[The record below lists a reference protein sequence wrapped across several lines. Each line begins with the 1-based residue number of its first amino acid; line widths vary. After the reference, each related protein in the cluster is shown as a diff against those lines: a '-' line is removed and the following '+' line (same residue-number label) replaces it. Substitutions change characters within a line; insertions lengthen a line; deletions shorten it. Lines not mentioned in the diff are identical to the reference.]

1 MGLPDTLTIFEPKT
15 QRPMN
20 RIRRPKGVVFK
31 PGIHRGKVP
40 KLQFQ
45 FSAGLSGTSN
55 EDCPRTSLYWVWG
68 QATFAAKQP
77 SKLLHFP
84 SHLMAGEKLANRD
97 ERDLCMIGVGNC
109 SQLQSPSLPYNPFYF
124 TLVVSHELEI
134 PCTGL
139 CMATSSIFHV
149 LNPSPHVVHPHPSFI
164 TSHAHAHFLK
174 THSNLSP
181 PPSHGHA
188 WPLLFTSSYPSSSP
202 TPIKPSH

>member
-1 MGLPDTLTIFEPKT
+1 MFS
-15 QRPMN
+15 N
-20 RIRRPKGVVFK
+20 RVFTGARS
-31 PGIHRGKVP
+31 PSCS
-40 KLQFQ
+40 
-45 FSAGLSGTSN
+45 FSLALGFRALRIKQ
-55 EDCPRTSLYWVWG
+55 DCPRTSLCWVWG

-84 SHLMAGEKLANRD
+84 SPLMAGEKLANRD

-124 TLVVSHELEI
+124 TLAVSHELEI

-149 LNPSPHVVHPHPSFI
+149 LNPSPHAVHPHPSFI

-188 WPLLFTSSYPSSSP
+188 WPLLFTSSYPLSSSI
-202 TPIKPSH
+202 PIKPSH